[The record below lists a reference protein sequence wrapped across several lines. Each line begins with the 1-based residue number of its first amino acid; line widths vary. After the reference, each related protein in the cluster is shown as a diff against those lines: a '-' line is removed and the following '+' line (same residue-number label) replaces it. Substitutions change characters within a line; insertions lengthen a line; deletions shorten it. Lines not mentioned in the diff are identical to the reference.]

1 MENNT
6 TEILKS
12 ELLKYEQEIKKLEE
26 ACEHLRKVISLM
38 NGEGDTEPAAKAI
51 VKAVE
56 ERERKRIIASK
67 PAKAV
72 SKKPSS
78 GKIKFSKFILDIL
91 RADPDRV
98 FYNKDF
104 VKIADEE
111 IKAGNIDKTEKDTSS
126 RVGAYLYNF
135 VQRGKVKKVDTEDS
149 NYSGYQLITTE
160 KKRDLTELD
169 QLQEAVLEIVRR
181 SKDINLDTISMSLR
195 MSPEFLEI
203 SKNLNGTLKS
213 SISEVLKHFKHN
225 KIVTTND
232 ALKDGD
238 IEYYSYNPKSGM

>member
-26 ACEHLRKVISLM
+26 ASEHLRKVISLM
-38 NGEGDTEPAAKAI
+38 NGDADPATIAI
-51 VKAVE
+51 DKIVA

-72 SKKPSS
+72 LKKPSS

-111 IKAGNIDKTEKDTSS
+111 IKAGNIDKAEKDTSS

-135 VQRGKVKKVDTEDS
+135 VQRGKIKKVDTEDS
-149 NYSGYQLITTE
+149 SYSGYQLISTE
-160 KKRDLTELD
+160 KKKDIPELD
-169 QLQEAVLEIVRR
+169 QLQEAVLDIVKK
-181 SKDINLDTISMSLR
+181 SKDISLDTIANNIR
-195 MSPEFLEI
+195 MSSEFLEI
-203 SKNLNGTLKS
+203 SKNLNGSLNTSILK
-213 SISEVLKHFKHN
+213 VLKDLKQYN
-225 KIVTTND
+225 IVTVND
-232 ALKDGD
+232 AIRDGD
-238 IEYYSYNPKSGM
+238 IEYYSYNPKSNF